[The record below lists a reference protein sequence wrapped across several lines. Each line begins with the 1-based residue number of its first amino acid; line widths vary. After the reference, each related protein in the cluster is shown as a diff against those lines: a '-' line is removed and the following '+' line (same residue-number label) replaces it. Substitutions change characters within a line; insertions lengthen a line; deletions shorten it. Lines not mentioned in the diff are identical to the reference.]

1 MAKEKAQEK
10 QWTYTVDGESYRV
23 SSLPPEAQQAL
34 KLLIE
39 TDRKLQDLN
48 RQRTIYSA
56 AAVQLNTVVQ
66 NNLNEEALIEEGAE
80 EEEASEEE
88 ASEEEASY
96 ELGGRAD

>member
-1 MAKEKAQEK
+1 MAKEKAQ
-10 QWTYTVDGESYRV
+10 TYTVDGESYRV

-66 NNLNEEALIEEGAE
+66 NNLNEEALIEEE
-80 EEEASEEE
+80 EKEE